1 MKHMFLHERYYLYSG
16 FVAEKHF
23 SLLIEIST
31 IRSDKIR
38 KALSVYFVD
47 GESRSNVCEKYNVAQ
62 SCLSM
67 KIKELQRLS
76 KFVYELQPFY

>member
-1 MKHMFLHERYYLYSG
+1 
-16 FVAEKHF
+16 
-23 SLLIEIST
+23 
-31 IRSDKIR
+31 SDKIR